1 MTVRWRVR
9 KKEGRTKGVKDG
21 DIVIEDVR
29 QRWMKRREMMDASAR
44 EKEERKQIRSH
55 KVNIT
60 INKIL
65 RNDRVMF

>member
-1 MTVRWRVR
+1 MR
-9 KKEGRTKGVKDG
+9 KKEGKTKGVKDG

-29 QRWMKRREMMDASAR
+29 QRWMKRREMMDLSAR
-44 EKEERKQIRSH
+44 EKERKQIRSH